1 MCAAK
6 SVLYS
11 AQAQGTEVVSATS
24 PMAAFEIVS
33 PTTADAAL
41 LADFYRQ
48 NHAHFQPFE
57 PLRPADF
64 YTEPAL
70 LQRLAAQQQLQQQ
83 RLCYALIARTEQQ
96 IVAQATL
103 SQIIYG
109 PFCAGYL
116 GFGVAKAF
124 EGQGLMTELCRQL
137 IRHAFTEL
145 QLNRIM
151 ANYLPSNQRSAR
163 LLQRLGFEVE
173 GRARHYLQING
184 QWQDH
189 ILTALLH
196 PKYANST
203 ASIIA
208 DDCAGAEQCN

>member
-1 MCAAK
+1 M
-6 SVLYS
+6 
-11 AQAQGTEVVSATS
+11 TSATK

-33 PTTADAAL
+33 PTVADAAL
-41 LADFYRQ
+41 LADFYQQ

-57 PLRPADF
+57 PLWDADF

-70 LQRLAAQQQLQQQ
+70 RQRLAAQQQLQQQ

-96 IVAQATL
+96 IVAQATI
-103 SQIIYG
+103 SNIIYG

-124 EGQGLMTELCRQL
+124 EGQGLMTALCQQL

-145 QLNRIM
+145 QLNRLM

-189 ILTALLH
+189 ILTALLQ

-203 ASIIA
+203 TSISSPASFGVKP
-208 DDCAGAEQCN
+208 CY

>member
-1 MCAAK
+1 
-6 SVLYS
+6 
-11 AQAQGTEVVSATS
+11 
-24 PMAAFEIVS
+24 MAAFEIVS

-41 LADFYRQ
+41 LADFYQQ

-64 YTEPAL
+64 YTESAL

>member
-1 MCAAK
+1 MATTTNPPAA
-6 SVLYS
+6 V
-11 AQAQGTEVVSATS
+11 
-24 PMAAFEIVS
+24 EIVS
-33 PTTADAAL
+33 PTSADAL
-41 LADFYRQ
+41 MLADFYQQ

-57 PLRPADF
+57 PLRPADY
-64 YTEPAL
+64 YTVSAVQ
-70 LQRLAAQQQLQQQ
+70 QRLSAQQQLQQQ

-103 SQIIYG
+103 SNIIYG

-124 EGQGLMTELCRQL
+124 EGQGLMTTLCQQL
-137 IRHAFTEL
+137 IQHAFSEL

-184 QWQDH
+184 QWRDH
-189 ILTALLH
+189 ILTALLQ
-196 PKYANST
+196 PKYAEGT
-203 ASIIA
+203 VSISL
-208 DDCAGAEQCN
+208 DDRIGAKRCD